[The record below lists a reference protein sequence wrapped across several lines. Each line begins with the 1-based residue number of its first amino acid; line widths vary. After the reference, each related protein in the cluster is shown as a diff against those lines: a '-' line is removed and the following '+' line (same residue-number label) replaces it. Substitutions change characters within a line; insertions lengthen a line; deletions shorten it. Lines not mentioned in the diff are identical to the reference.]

1 MSDKE
6 NLDQQ
11 ELINGCVDEQLS
23 PRQATELKR
32 LLAHNPQL
40 EAELKTLQQQRR
52 LLRSLPV
59 ESAPEGLAEDIKT
72 ALERRF
78 ILDHHYRHHETAG
91 KWGLVFRRL
100 ATTAAMILIPMGI
113 LGILVYTIVR
123 QPQVAQGP
131 ALLPSP
137 VPPMASSNDSQPVP
151 LPDEDFPS
159 YSALLQFQ
167 TNQPVQSR
175 DFIEKKIHTLGLMDM
190 TQIRPLSDRTSFRI
204 TASRQYIVGLVRELQ
219 ELWPRCEKATY
230 ALLTG
235 QERESVHVE
244 NINLQQALEILQLGD
259 VNQAVQLA
267 KTFTEQNAQPNPAVS
282 PLDNPSQPI
291 LAWDKK
297 STETEPDTTDTICLV
312 IEVLGL

>member
-6 NLDQQ
+6 NFDQQ
-11 ELINGCVDEQLS
+11 ELISGCVDEQLS

-40 EAELKTLQQQRR
+40 EADLKALQQQRN
-52 LLRSLPV
+52 LLRSFPV
-59 ESAPEGLAEDIKT
+59 EPAPEGLTEDIKT

-91 KWGLVFRRL
+91 KWGLLFRRL
-100 ATTAAMILIPMGI
+100 AATAAMVLIPLGI
-113 LGILVYTIVR
+113 LGIVVYTIVR
-123 QPQVAQGP
+123 QPHTGQTQTVAK
-131 ALLPSP
+131 AP
-137 VPPMASSNDSQPVP
+137 VPPEAPVNSP
-151 LPDEDFPS
+151 TEPFTPEDALA

-167 TNQPVQSR
+167 TSQPVQSR

-190 TQIRPLSDRTSFRI
+190 TQTRPLSDRTSYRI
-204 TASRQYIVGLVRELQ
+204 TASRQYIIGLVSELQ
-219 ELWPRCEKATY
+219 ELWPHCEKATY
-230 ALLTG
+230 ALLAG
-235 QERESVHVE
+235 QEREPVHVE
-244 NINLQQALEILQLGD
+244 GINLKQTLEMLQLD
-259 VNQAVQLA
+259 DMNQAVQLA
-267 KTFTEQNAQPNPAVS
+267 KTFTEQNAQPNPGNS

-297 STETEPDTTDTICLV
+297 STEIEPDTTDTICLV